1 MAPPR
6 TAKKQQD
13 STAPVDILKEIKAAT
28 GASEDDI
35 SSMLAEC
42 NYDVNEATSRL
53 IWYSRACWTVSLA
66 DPFSTVVSK
75 KDKRQQVRR
84 GRIVVLGL
92 DFGPCSRE
100 ISAECWFKAC
110 ASLIVLHEYLLMR
123 VWDAAWLEY
132 YLDTSRALILD

>member
-53 IWYSRACWTVSLA
+53 IDSEYALS
-66 DPFSTVVSK
+66 
-75 KDKRQQVRR
+75 
-84 GRIVVLGL
+84 
-92 DFGPCSRE
+92 GPLKLS
-100 ISAECWFKAC
+100 
-110 ASLIVLHEYLLMR
+110 
-123 VWDAAWLEY
+123 
-132 YLDTSRALILD
+132 